1 MSFVNPIIGQTL
13 FYCRSFNMQ
22 CVALVLTAPNVL
34 DIHCGQYS
42 LFLRTS
48 PCNRHSPTFFTKI
61 EGAYVDRYLT
71 KEEETIEEAKE
82 RLNHKVKP

>member
-1 MSFVNPIIGQTL
+1 LQPPFTHI
-13 FYCRSFNMQ
+13 
-22 CVALVLTAPNVL
+22 
-34 DIHCGQYS
+34 
-42 LFLRTS
+42 
-48 PCNRHSPTFFTKI
+48 FTKI